1 MIALSDARLFVQSQ
15 KPVKVRFRE
24 EPVGDKQSCIPC
36 PSM

>member
-1 MIALSDARLFVQSQ
+1 MIALSDARLSVQSQ

-24 EPVGDKQSCIPC
+24 KPDGDKQSCISC